1 MGTEMI
7 WSQKL
12 AGPGQ
17 EDTFSTRI
25 QGQPKQH
32 SQTSST
38 GKNDNKSGEISQLA
52 KTLAAKP
59 DKLNSIPITQGGG
72 KKEQTN
78 GFEMS
83 SDLHECAVAQPPT
96 PTQTKQTEMVHRA
109 CPCPVEHCCLL
120 VRCCPESPSLT
131 VMSLHPPGCSD
142 PGTLS
147 LAWSWAWCL

>member
-17 EDTFSTRI
+17 KDTFSTRI

-59 DKLNSIPITQGGG
+59 DKLNSIPITQGVER
-72 KKEQTN
+72 KSKPMASRCPLT
-78 GFEMS
+78 S
-83 SDLHECAVAQPPT
+83 TSVLWHSPQPPH
-96 PTQTKQTEMVHRA
+96 KQNKQKWSIEHV
-109 CPCPVEHCCLL
+109 PVLWNTA
-120 VRCCPESPSLT
+120 V
-131 VMSLHPPGCSD
+131 
-142 PGTLS
+142 
-147 LAWSWAWCL
+147 SW